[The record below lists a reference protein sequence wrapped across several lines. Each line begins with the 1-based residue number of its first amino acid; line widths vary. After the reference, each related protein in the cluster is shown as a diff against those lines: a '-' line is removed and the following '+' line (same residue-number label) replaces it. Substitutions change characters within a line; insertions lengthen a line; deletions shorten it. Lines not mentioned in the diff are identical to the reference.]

1 MSDVPTKSEVIFQSA
16 KYSVCIIKKLG
27 LVVQVRPRDT
37 GKLMPH
43 THPQYQSYV
52 DAIKNAFD
60 VDDANAICKAFLI

>member
-16 KYSVCIIKKLG
+16 KYSACVLKAG
-27 LVVQVRPRDT
+27 LVVQTHAHGT
-37 GKLMPH
+37 GKLMPY